1 MWTDSK
7 TFNCSNISFKRIF
20 PFAFLSKI
28 VEILIEILRKSN
40 FELKVGLSTDLTVVV
55 GWIGNEVFVEVEGT
69 LLLLVI
75 VEMEEIFGKGVEVRD
90 TTRDGNFAK

>member
-1 MWTDSK
+1 ME
-7 TFNCSNISFKRIF
+7 N
-20 PFAFLSKI
+20 
-28 VEILIEILRKSN
+28 LIEILRKSN

-55 GWIGNEVFVEVEGT
+55 GWIGNEVFVEVDGT